1 MKNAYK
7 SSGLHMHLQCFVSS
21 SAETSNYT
29 SAYDLKSVVLP
40 HEAVWLWPDVD
51 DIMSAAELNLA
62 QRTHH
67 STHDSFL
74 MKYCVLNGQW

>member
-40 HEAVWLWPDVD
+40 HEAVWL
-51 DIMSAAELNLA
+51 
-62 QRTHH
+62 
-67 STHDSFL
+67 
-74 MKYCVLNGQW
+74 